1 MLIQFTRT
9 SGKHLYI
16 RSEDLRRL
24 EDDTESR
31 ATIAWIEGGETL
43 TTAVQG
49 SAQENYTRLAELER
63 SATQEY
69 ERRQLMQRMGQL
81 PPAAPVAR
89 GKPR

>member
-9 SGKHLYI
+9 SGQHVYI
-16 RSEDLRRL
+16 RSEDLRHL
-24 EDDTESR
+24 EDGADGNTL
-31 ATIAWIEGGETL
+31 IGWLEGDLHCSAE
-43 TTAVQG
+43 VQG
-49 SAQENYTRLAELER
+49 TAQENYARLAELER
-63 SATQEY
+63 SATHEY